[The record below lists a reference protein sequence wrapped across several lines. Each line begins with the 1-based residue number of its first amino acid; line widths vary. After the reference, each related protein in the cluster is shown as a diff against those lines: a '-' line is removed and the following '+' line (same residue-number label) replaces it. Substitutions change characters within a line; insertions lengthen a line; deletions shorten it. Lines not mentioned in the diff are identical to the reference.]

1 MPKSDILKLR
11 EGLIIGS
18 ACEAGELFQAILDR
32 KSDDELKRIASF
44 YDFLE
49 IQPLANNRFMLAN
62 GKCRPKPTK
71 TSGRYNRKIVR
82 LGEELGKPVVATGD
96 VHFLNP
102 EDEIFR
108 HILLATKGFDDAD
121 KDMPLYFRTT
131 DEMLRG
137 ILLSRRG
144 KSLRG
149 GHHQPQPHRRHVR
162 IICVPCPT
170 ICSRPKSKTPWKT

>member
-62 GKCRPKPTK
+62 EKYEAK
-71 TSGRYNRKIVR
+71 TDEDLREYNRKIVR
-82 LGEELGKPVVATGD
+82 LGEELGKPVGRHRRRSLPD
-96 VHFLNP
+96 P

-108 HILLATKGFDDAD
+108 HILLGDQG
-121 KDMPLYFRTT
+121 
-131 DEMLRG
+131 LR
-137 ILLSRRG
+137 RRG
-144 KSLRG
+144 QG
-149 GHHQPQPHRRHVR
+149 YAPVFPHYG
-162 IICVPCPT
+162 
-170 ICSRPKSKTPWKT
+170 

>member
-62 GKCRPKPTK
+62 EKYEAK
-71 TSGRYNRKIVR
+71 TDEDLREYNRKIVR

-131 DEMLRG
+131 DDMLREFSYLG
-137 ILLSRRG
+137 EEKACEVVITNPNCIADMR
-144 KSLRG
+144 
-149 GHHQPQPHRRHVR
+149 
-162 IICVPCPT
+162 VPRPVPT
-170 ICSRPKSKTPWKT
+170 TCSRPKSRTPWKT